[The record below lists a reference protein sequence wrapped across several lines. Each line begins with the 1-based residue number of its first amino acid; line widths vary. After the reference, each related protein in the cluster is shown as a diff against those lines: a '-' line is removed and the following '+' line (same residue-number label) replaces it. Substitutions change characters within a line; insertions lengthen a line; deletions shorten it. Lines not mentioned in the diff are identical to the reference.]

1 MNTKSINKQNRPNLK
16 RTVSNDT
23 QTLIFIIAT
32 IVITVGL
39 VLYALFSIIKPF
51 ENKSFEDIKVVT
63 EEDYLS
69 QEGNK
74 SKEYYVLYIKREIT
88 NKKCLIR
95 AWFAMPIMLEK
106 TKKPVRFI
114 VWISAMIF
122 IIN

>member
-74 SKEYYVLYIKREIT
+74 SKEYYVFIYQEGNYKQEMLDKGLVRYANYSRK
-88 NKKCLIR
+88 NK
-95 AWFAMPIMLEK
+95 
-106 TKKPVRFI
+106 
-114 VWISAMIF
+114 
-122 IIN
+122 